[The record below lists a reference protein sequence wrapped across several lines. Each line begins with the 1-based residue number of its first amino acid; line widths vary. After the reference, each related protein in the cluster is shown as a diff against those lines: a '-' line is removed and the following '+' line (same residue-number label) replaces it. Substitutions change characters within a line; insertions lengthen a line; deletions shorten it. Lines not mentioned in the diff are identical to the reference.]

1 MNDTS
6 NTYKG
11 GCLCGAVRY
20 AVRGDPAYS
29 AHCHCRSCQK
39 ALGAGYATWSGYDPD
54 KFKVTD
60 GEIALCAT
68 SPGVERGFCGKCGT
82 SLTYAGEGWD
92 TIAITTTT
100 LDEPSIAKPTRN
112 VYLDHQQ
119 PWVALDE
126 SLKQS
131 RKFPE

>member
-1 MNDTS
+1 MR
-6 NTYKG
+6 
-11 GCLCGAVRY
+11 CGALRGAWRSSVFGTLSLPVLPEGSWGRLRY
-20 AVRGDPAYS
+20 MV
-29 AHCHCRSCQK
+29 
-39 ALGAGYATWSGYDPD
+39 WIYDPD
-54 KFKVTD
+54 KFKVTG